1 MKNSDLRVQKT
12 KKALYETLLKMLEK
26 EELSSITVNDICK
39 EALVHRTTFYKH
51 FYDKYDLLMYVLH
64 EQFQDY
70 FALDIKDRIN
80 HPFQS
85 GFDTVYM
92 DMQLALEKQKNDDTF
107 FKTMAS
113 FFLTEFQKDIEANID
128 KLTVASD
135 IPPDLL
141 TYIYAANL
149 GAIMYWSQQMTE
161 PADWAQ
167 MDTLFKAVLPVKIDL

>member
-1 MKNSDLRVQKT
+1 MNDSDLRVRKT
-12 KKALYETLLKMLEK
+12 KNALYKTLLQMLETQ
-26 EELSSITVNDICK
+26 ELASVTVNSICK
-39 EALVHRTTFYKH
+39 EALIHRTTFYKH
-51 FYDKYDLLMYVLH
+51 FFDKYDLLMYVLH

-92 DMQLALEKQKNDDTF
+92 NMQLVLEKQKNDDTF

-113 FFLTEFQKDIEANID
+113 FFLTEFQKDIEANMD
-128 KLTVASD
+128 KLTLSDD
-135 IPPDLL
+135 IPAELL

-149 GAIMYWSQQMTE
+149 GAIMYWSQQMTT

-167 MDTLFKAVLPVKIDL
+167 MDKLFKAVLPVKIDL

>member
-12 KKALYETLLKMLEK
+12 KKALYATLLKMLEK